1 MRTEKPRL
9 LDFFE
14 SHHHLKLVLSL
25 TVLFLLILETL
36 IYLTAASQAGQRTR
50 LIITNTEGQKVY
62 ETTGSTLSSYEKM
75 VFESTFGPLDRYR
88 MQLHSEERPFPF
100 RAWLS
105 AAVGIPIGLILIIA
119 FAIKAFLNL
128 LYGETESPPTA
139 ASQTGSTEGRFGS
152 LFDFFRGISV
162 FHVGVLV
169 VVGVV
174 LFWMVPNLLGDFG
187 RVAWAFLKEYKI
199 LVFGGAL
206 FLAGVLIWII
216 YLRYQLSKQVLKNQV
231 EIERLRLEYHRT
243 GDDRPMEL
251 LTASPSEPRSDG

>member
-1 MRTEKPRL
+1 MRPEKPRL

-14 SHHHLKLVLSL
+14 SNHHLKLVLSL

-50 LIITNTEGQKVY
+50 LIITNTEGQKIY

-88 MQLHSEERPFPF
+88 MHLQSEERPFPF

-105 AAVGIPIGLILIIA
+105 AAIGVPVGLILIIA

-128 LYGETESPPTA
+128 LYGDPEHHPEATPHPLP
-139 ASQTGSTEGRFGS
+139 QEGRFTS
-152 LFDFFRGISV
+152 LFEIFKGISV

-187 RVAWAFLKEYKI
+187 RVAWAFLREYKI

-206 FLAGVLIWII
+206 FLAGLLIWII
-216 YLRYQLSKQVLKNQV
+216 YLRYRLSKQVLQNQV
-231 EIERLRLEYHRT
+231 EIEKLRLEYHRT
-243 GDDRPMEL
+243 SEGRPLEL
-251 LTASPSEPRSDG
+251 LTASQTEPRSDA

>member
-1 MRTEKPRL
+1 MRTAKPRL

-14 SHHHLKLVLSL
+14 SNHHLKLVLSL
-25 TVLFLLILETL
+25 TVIFLLILETL

-62 ETTGSTLSSYEKM
+62 ETPGSTLSSYEKM

-88 MQLHSEERPFPF
+88 MHLQSEERPFPF

-105 AAVGIPIGLILIIA
+105 AAVGIPVGLILIIA

-128 LYGETESPPTA
+128 LYGDPEQPPGQGASTA
-139 ASQTGSTEGRFGS
+139 PHEGRMGS
-152 LFDFFRGISV
+152 LFELFRGISV

-206 FLAGVLIWII
+206 FVAGVLIWII
-216 YLRYQLSKQVLKNQV
+216 YLRYRLSKQVLQNQV
-231 EIERLRLEYHRT
+231 EIEKLRLEYHRMC
-243 GDDRPMEL
+243 DDRPLEL
-251 LTASPSEPRSDG
+251 LTASQTEPRSDA

>member
-105 AAVGIPIGLILIIA
+105 AAVGIPVGLILIIA
-119 FAIKAFLNL
+119 FAIKAFLSL
-128 LYGETESPPTA
+128 LYGDAEPPPA
-139 ASQTGSTEGRFGS
+139 AQAQMGSAEGRLGS
-152 LFDFFRGISV
+152 VFELFRGISV
-162 FHVGVLV
+162 FHVGILV
-169 VVGVV
+169 VVSVI

-187 RVAWAFLKEYKI
+187 RVTWTFLKEYKI

-206 FLAGVLIWII
+206 FLAGILIWII
-216 YLRYQLSKQVLKNQV
+216 YLRYRLSKQVLQNQV
-231 EIERLRLEYHRT
+231 EIEKLRLEYHRAC
-243 GDDRPMEL
+243 DNRPLEL
-251 LTASPSEPRSDG
+251 LTASHSEPRSDA

>member
-14 SHHHLKLVLSL
+14 SNHHLKLVLSL

-88 MQLHSEERPFPF
+88 MHLQSEERPFPF

-105 AAVGIPIGLILIIA
+105 AAVGVPVGLILIIA

-128 LYGETESPPTA
+128 LYGDPEHSP
-139 ASQTGSTEGRFGS
+139 QQGSGTVPPEGRLGS
-152 LFDFFRGISV
+152 LFELFKGISV

-169 VVGVV
+169 VVGVI

-187 RVAWAFLKEYKI
+187 RVAWTFLSEYKL

-206 FLAGVLIWII
+206 FLAGVLIWVI
-216 YLRYQLSKQVLKNQV
+216 YLRYRLSKQVLQNQV
-231 EIERLRLEYHRT
+231 EIEKLRLEYHRT
-243 GDDRPMEL
+243 CEDRPLEL
-251 LTASPSEPRSDG
+251 LTASQTEPRSDA